1 MNPELPLRDIHLPE
15 AITWWPPAPGWW
27 VSVVLAIVIIVLVTR
42 WLRHR
47 VKRLAPYKSAQLELQ
62 QIKSHYKNGQDAQL
76 LSQELSILLRR
87 ISMTI
92 APREEAA
99 GLTGDSWL
107 SFLDTL
113 VDQTIFNTATGRQLI
128 TAPYQPA
135 HSINGQAL
143 VDLSEQWLTRVIKV
157 SRRSHA

>member
-27 VSVVLAIVIIVLVTR
+27 ISAVLVVVIIVLIAR
-42 WLRHR
+42 WIQLR
-47 VKRLAPYKSAQLELQ
+47 VKRLAPFKSAQLELQ
-62 QIKSHYKNGQDAQL
+62 QIKSGYENGQDAQL
-76 LSQELSILLRR
+76 LSQQLSILLRR
-87 ISMTI
+87 VSMTI

-107 SFLDTL
+107 NFLDTL
-113 VDQTIFNTATGRQLI
+113 VDQTMFNTETGRQLI

-135 HSINGQAL
+135 HTINGQAL
-143 VDLSEQWLTRVIKV
+143 VDLTEQWLMHVIKAP
-157 SRRSHA
+157 RRPHA